1 MNSNFQFQNVVDP
14 DKGTLDNI
22 EDNDFVPDE
31 KAILEAEDGGSSEE
45 DLDKSE
51 ENESDEDQL
60 DFITDGQTAN
70 IQGVPSVLAQAY
82 KKRFPNFWRTQ
93 QNLA

>member
-1 MNSNFQFQNVVDP
+1 MVDP

-22 EDNDFVPDE
+22 EDDDFTPDE
-31 KAILEAEDGGSSEE
+31 KEILDAEDGGSSEE
-45 DLDKSE
+45 DLDKDE
-51 ENESDEDQL
+51 MNESDEDEVDL
-60 DFITDGQTAN
+60 ITDGQAD

-82 KKRFPNFWRTQ
+82 KKRFPNFWRAQ

>member
-22 EDNDFVPDE
+22 EDDDFIPDE
-31 KAILEAEDGGSSEE
+31 KEILDAEDGGSSEE
-45 DLDKSE
+45 DLDKDE
-51 ENESDEDQL
+51 MNESDEDEVDL
-60 DFITDGQTAN
+60 ITDGQAD

>member
-1 MNSNFQFQNVVDP
+1 MVDP
-14 DKGTLDNI
+14 DKGTMDNV
-22 EDNDFVPDE
+22 EDDDFVPDQ
-31 KAILEAEDGGSSEE
+31 KAILDAEDGGSSED
-45 DLDKSE
+45 DLDKDE
-51 ENESDEDQL
+51 EIETDEDQ
-60 DFITDGQTAN
+60 DVIITESKTAD